1 MKAAGRPA
9 AFIVDWPRQARP
21 LPLLAATSAAIFG
34 ILTTV
39 TYALRKLIAF
49 VFLGGMFWFIYQDL
63 DNLDKPWFMHAL
75 GLITISFA
83 FFWLIIPM
91 AVVKLRIRRRLKQN
105 RERYEKWLADG
116 GVALIRPR
124 PAQKVRLTPVDPDEQ
139 AFFHEKGTLYVA
151 SDAESGGAH
160 VPSAPP
166 VGDLA
171 ARPLG
176 RPSDV
181 AFPGHR
187 NKGHVCQRTHCY
199 FTNRR
204 IVFAGKGLDIS
215 IPLANLKKTIVTP
228 GGIVFETESVR
239 YAFTFQNPL
248 VAADVLE
255 CTRA

>member
-1 MKAAGRPA
+1 M
-9 AFIVDWPRQARP
+9 
-21 LPLLAATSAAIFG
+21 
-34 ILTTV
+34 

-75 GLITISFA
+75 GLITIAFA
-83 FFWLIIPM
+83 FFWLLIPM
-91 AVVKLRIRRRLKQN
+91 IVVKLRIHRRLKQN

-116 GVALIRPR
+116 GVASIRPR
-124 PAQKVRLTPVDPDEQ
+124 PAKKIRLEPVDPGEQ
-139 AFFHEKGTLYVA
+139 AFFHEKGTLYVR
-151 SDAESGGAH
+151 GA
-160 VPSAPP
+160 VPGLDVSSRP
-166 VGDLA
+166 V
-171 ARPLG
+171 G

-187 NKGHVCQRTHCY
+187 SEGYVCQRTHCY

-204 IVFAGKGLDIS
+204 IVFAGKDLNIS
-215 IPLANLKKTIVTP
+215 LPFADLKKTIVTP
-228 GGIVFETESVR
+228 GGMVFEVSNALR

-255 CTRA
+255 YARTR